1 MHINIIYVER
11 IMKVRLRMS
20 FDSKIDVNTKQDNLL
35 NNTAKFILKWIDTDY
50 TNHMMFLCP
59 TLWIII
65 VWFDD
70 YNTKT

>member
-50 TNHMMFLCP
+50 TNHMTFLFTTP
-59 TLWIII
+59 RIII

-70 YNTKT
+70 YNTNA